1 MSKYFE
7 YTREEN
13 EYYALIKAES
23 KKQADFIYWRDVVKH
38 EEEFAISGLMTKF
51 ITTELTERKVLKLF
65 MSSLQ
70 EYETEE
76 EIKQGFYE
84 TANNK
89 ILLLDTDLI

>member
-13 EYYALIKAES
+13 KYYALIKADS
-23 KKQADFIYWRDVVKH
+23 KKQADFIYKRDVVAH

-51 ITTELTERKVLKLF
+51 ITTELTEQKALKLF
-65 MSSLQ
+65 MSSLK

-84 TANNK
+84 TANET
-89 ILLLDTDLI
+89 ILLIDADLI

>member
-23 KKQADFIYWRDVVKH
+23 KKQADFIYKRDVVAR

-51 ITTELTERKVLKLF
+51 ITTELTERKALKLF

-84 TANNK
+84 TSNET
-89 ILLLDTDLI
+89 ILLIDADLI

>member
-13 EYYALIKAES
+13 ECYALIKAES
-23 KKQADFIYWRDVVKH
+23 KKKADFIYKRDVVAR

-51 ITTELTERKVLKLF
+51 IATELTEQKALKLF

-89 ILLLDTDLI
+89 ILLLDADLI